1 MRRPVRIA
9 IALLCLI
16 VLVQTLVLWRR
27 TGGAGLTRYRDPAPA
42 AADARSGDDRLRQLL
57 DEAGL
62 EEQTGPMPRRA
73 DGFALGLLPSGGG
86 VHMISVLTIA
96 GPALAAGAL
105 AMAPGR
111 RPSIRKKR
119 RPAPHTD
126 A

>member
-1 MRRPVRIA
+1 MRRPLRFA

-27 TGGAGLTRYRDPAPA
+27 TGGSGFTRYRDPSPA
-42 AADARSGDDRLRQLL
+42 AADADSGDDRLRALL

-62 EEQTGPMPRRA
+62 EEQTGPMPRTTNA
-73 DGFALGLLPSGGG
+73 FALGLLPSGGG
-86 VHMISVLTIA
+86 AHMISVLTIA

-105 AMAPGR
+105 AMTPGR
-111 RPSIRKKR
+111 RPSGRKNH